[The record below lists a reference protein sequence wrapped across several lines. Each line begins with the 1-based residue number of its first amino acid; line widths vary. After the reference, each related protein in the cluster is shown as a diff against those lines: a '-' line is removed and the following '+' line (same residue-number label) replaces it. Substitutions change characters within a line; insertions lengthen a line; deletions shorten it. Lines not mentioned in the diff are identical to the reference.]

1 MTYYG
6 AKDLAEAFRTVR
18 KNTLA
23 IAQDIPAD
31 KYGFK
36 PTPDTRSVGQL
47 LTHLALSYQFQYQI
61 HAVEHRQTLEG
72 FNFPAMFQTLMA
84 EEQTHRTKDQIIE
97 LLQTSGEKWAS
108 FLEHL
113 SDAVLAE
120 PVGMPPGSTPPTK
133 SRFEMVM
140 SVKEHE
146 MHHRGQLMLI
156 ERLIGIVPHLTR
168 QMQQRMA
175 QAQSPAARA

>member
-6 AKDLAEAFRTVR
+6 GKDLAEAFRTVR
-18 KNTLA
+18 KNTLS

-31 KYGFK
+31 KYGFQ

-61 HAVEHRQTLEG
+61 QAVEHRKALEG
-72 FNFPAMFQTLMA
+72 FNFPEMFQKLMA
-84 EEQTHRTKDQIIE
+84 EEQAPRTKEQIVA
-97 LLQTSGEKWAS
+97 LLETEGEKWAS
-108 FLEHL
+108 FLDHV
-113 SDAVLAE
+113 SDAFLAE
-120 PVGMPPGSTPPTK
+120 PVAMPPGMTPATK

-175 QAQSPAARA
+175 QAQSAPARA